1 MDSYPYKNNNAKFVD
16 LLNSQQEVV
25 FGFGQDTGEVSSSQV
40 PLFGTQRSED
50 SHVPEDSPAER
61 KERRA
66 WTPPDDILLISSWLN
81 TSKDPVVGNEQKSG
95 AFWKRIAAYFAASQ
109 KVAGS
114 EVREHAHCKNR
125 WHKINDQVGK
135 FCGAYEAATREKS
148 SGQNENDVLKLAH
161 EIFFNNHQKKFT
173 LEHAWKEL
181 RNDQKWC
188 KLSTS
193 KSERSSEEEASKGL
207 TKQKTKAELKAA
219 AEFDTMW
226 SIKKEDFAMKERMS
240 RMKLLESL
248 IAKQEPLAD
257 YEEALKKKLISEL
270 QLIRNRFVTGMKR
283 LVTDELWHVTCVT
296 VCSVLSVCV
305 TDCVKRLVGVLS
317 VCVTACGTVCI
328 GAQEERKKR
337 IYIER
342 NREEGDVRL
351 WNDYFSE
358 TPTYPDNIF
367 RRRFRMNKPL
377 FLRIVHHL
385 PNEVD
390 FFRQKKD
397 CLGRLSL
404 SPLQK
409 CTAAIRLLA
418 YGGAADTVDEYL
430 RLGATTTRSCL
441 EHFVEGIINLFGEEY
456 LRRPTPADLQR
467 LLDIGEHRG
476 FPGII
481 GSIDCMHWEWKNCL
495 TAWKGQYSRGS
506 GKPTIILEAVASYD
520 LWIWHAFFGPLG
532 TLNDI
537 NVLDRSPVF
546 DDIIKGLAPQVTFSV
561 NGREYHLA
569 YYLTDG
575 IYPKWAT
582 FIQSIPIPQGPK
594 AVLFAQHQEAV
605 RKDVERAFGVLQAL
619 FAIVK
624 NPALF
629 WDKVKIGK
637 IMRAY
642 IILHNMIVEDER
654 DGYTQYDVSEFQQ
667 GEDIGGSQVDLTYS
681 TDIPTNIAN
690 MMGVRTRIRD
700 TQMHQQLKG
709 DLVEHLWRKFGH
721 YQDNN

>member
-270 QLIRNRFVTGMKR
+270 MLLQLIRNRFVTGMKR

-317 VCVTACGTVCI
+317 VCVTP
-328 GAQEERKKR
+328 
-337 IYIER
+337 
-342 NREEGDVRL
+342 
-351 WNDYFSE
+351 S
-358 TPTYPDNIF
+358 
-367 RRRFRMNKPL
+367 PL
-377 FLRIVHHL
+377 SSPKYKHHL
-385 PNEVD
+385 LCLVPNTNTI
-390 FFRQKKD
+390 
-397 CLGRLSL
+397 S
-404 SPLQK
+404 
-409 CTAAIRLLA
+409 
-418 YGGAADTVDEYL
+418 
-430 RLGATTTRSCL
+430 
-441 EHFVEGIINLFGEEY
+441 FV
-456 LRRPTPADLQR
+456 
-467 LLDIGEHRG
+467 
-476 FPGII
+476 
-481 GSIDCMHWEWKNCL
+481 
-495 TAWKGQYSRGS
+495 
-506 GKPTIILEAVASYD
+506 
-520 LWIWHAFFGPLG
+520 
-532 TLNDI
+532 
-537 NVLDRSPVF
+537 
-546 DDIIKGLAPQVTFSV
+546 
-561 NGREYHLA
+561 
-569 YYLTDG
+569 
-575 IYPKWAT
+575 
-582 FIQSIPIPQGPK
+582 
-594 AVLFAQHQEAV
+594 
-605 RKDVERAFGVLQAL
+605 
-619 FAIVK
+619 
-624 NPALF
+624 
-629 WDKVKIGK
+629 
-637 IMRAY
+637 
-642 IILHNMIVEDER
+642 
-654 DGYTQYDVSEFQQ
+654 
-667 GEDIGGSQVDLTYS
+667 
-681 TDIPTNIAN
+681 
-690 MMGVRTRIRD
+690 
-700 TQMHQQLKG
+700 
-709 DLVEHLWRKFGH
+709 
-721 YQDNN
+721 